1 VVDLRADGCYEIM
14 QPSYNSHAMHRL
26 FAGIVE
32 HAFCAEVGVCD
43 PRLLDYLVMMLI
55 DFVHV
60 DHLYR
65 VRDADGN
72 RVENI
77 SDMLAVGRDML
88 TRDDRLASRDFH
100 RYIGDYA
107 LFWTGVFPEGLR
119 RPSKSPNPNRFA
131 EYIDRGKS
139 SYAIASDLYGEDTD
153 PPGSLFR
160 RLSAEFEVCVHG
172 LILVRRA
179 WENNRLNVPPAGD
192 GPHPQAED

>member
-1 VVDLRADGCYEIM
+1 M
-14 QPSYNSHAMHRL
+14 QPSYNSHAMKRL
-26 FAGIVE
+26 FAGMVE

-65 VRDADGN
+65 VRDAQGN

-77 SDMLAVGRDML
+77 SDMLAVQQDRSS
-88 TRDDRLASRDFH
+88 REDRLANRDFH

-107 LFWTGVFPEGLR
+107 LFWTGVFPEGLQ
-119 RPSKSPNPNRFA
+119 RPSRSPNPDRFA
-131 EYIDRGKS
+131 EYIDRGKN
-139 SYAIASDLYGEDTD
+139 SYAIASDLYGEDSD

-160 RLSAEFEVCVHG
+160 RLSAEFEVCAHG

-179 WENNRLNVPPAGD
+179 WQESRLNLRPGKENSD
-192 GPHPQAED
+192 PHVDE